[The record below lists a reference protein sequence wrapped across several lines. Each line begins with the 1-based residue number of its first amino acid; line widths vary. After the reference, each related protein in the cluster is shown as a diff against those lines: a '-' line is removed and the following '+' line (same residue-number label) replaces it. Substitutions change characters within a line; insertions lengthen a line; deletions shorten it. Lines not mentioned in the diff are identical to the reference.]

1 MHIVRLSY
9 IVRLCPVLDYSSAG
23 VINMCVPVAPPTT
36 NSGTGSGVTTPGHP
50 RRLRTAYTNTQL
62 LELEKEFHFN
72 KYLCRPRRIEIAAS
86 LDLTERQVKVWFQN
100 RRMKFKRQMHPKT
113 SEGGVLP
120 GDDDVCSPAIDS
132 TTLSEDSHSPL
143 GVASVG
149 EKDAASGDDSER
161 PYRGD
166 GMGSLS
172 QITTTDREDSG
183 IKGEESGQVKAPS
196 VDSSPPPID
205 AVAFGNLLA
214 HGESRVDAQR
224 EFNMPRH
231 MGAPLHAPVLTHLGS
246 RVEMQASCQPYASPM
261 NMDVPPAIPTIPLL
275 HKTTALQ
282 HSEQNARSSLPPSG
296 QTSSISTP
304 DSSSTLGTPGPSMSH
319 AVYPPVVG
327 AHRLAAPPVK
337 QARYLSDT
345 STGKNPPYVDISNI
359 PMADDRRMDMPNYL
373 SSNGTGVSNIPRAPY
388 GVTQAYSRQGVH
400 YNARDGRPTHQQTNY
415 ADINRQNF
423 SRNQDLLSIPFQ
435 NNVNCMPFTTTATS
449 DANVYTNLAGC
460 YTQPGMTN
468 NNYCQGTPN
477 YGATPGSA
485 GPCDTDYASGFDGRY
500 MASHVS
506 NAGITPPDG
515 DVISSSFPSLSEF
528 CQITNYNYL

>member
-1 MHIVRLSY
+1 
-9 IVRLCPVLDYSSAG
+9 
-23 VINMCVPVAPPTT
+23 MCVPVAPATA

-100 RRMKFKRQMHPKT
+100 RRMKFKRQMHPK
-113 SEGGVLP
+113 SSNGGVVSLP

-132 TTLSEDSHSPL
+132 TTFSDDSHSPL

-149 EKDAASGDDSER
+149 EKDAVSGDDSER
-161 PYRGD
+161 PQRGQD
-166 GMGSLS
+166 GNECGDDNGSLG
-172 QITTTDREDSG
+172 QITTTGRDDSG
-183 IKGEESGQVKAPS
+183 IKSEESGQVKAPP
-196 VDSSPPPID
+196 VVLSPPPVD
-205 AVAFGNLLA
+205 AVAFV
-214 HGESRVDAQR
+214 ESRVDVQR

-231 MGAPLHAPVLTHLGS
+231 MEAPLQAPVLTHLGS
-246 RVEMQASCQPYASPM
+246 RGEMQASCQPYASPV
-261 NMDVPPAIPTIPLL
+261 NIDVPPAIPSCPLL
-275 HKTTALQ
+275 HKTTSLQ
-282 HSEQNARSSLPPSG
+282 HSEQNVRSPLPSSG
-296 QTSSISTP
+296 QASSIRTA
-304 DSSSTLGTPGPSMSH
+304 DSSSTIETPGPSMSH
-319 AVYPPVVG
+319 AIYPPVVG
-327 AHRLAAPPVK
+327 AHRLAAPPAK
-337 QARYLSDT
+337 QARYLTDT
-345 STGKNPPYVDISNI
+345 STRRNPPYVDISNI
-359 PMADDRRMDMPNYL
+359 PLTDDRRMDMPNYF
-373 SSNGTGVSNIPRAPY
+373 SSNGTGVCNAPRPLY
-388 GVTQAYSRQGVH
+388 GVTQPYPRQGVH
-400 YNARDGRPTHQQTNY
+400 YARDELIHQQTNY
-415 ADINRQNF
+415 GDINRQNF
-423 SRNQDLLSIPFQ
+423 SRNQDLLSVPFQ
-435 NNVNCMPFTTTATS
+435 NNVNCMPFSTTATS
-449 DANVYTNLAGC
+449 DANAYTNLAGC

-506 NAGITPPDG
+506 NASITPPDG